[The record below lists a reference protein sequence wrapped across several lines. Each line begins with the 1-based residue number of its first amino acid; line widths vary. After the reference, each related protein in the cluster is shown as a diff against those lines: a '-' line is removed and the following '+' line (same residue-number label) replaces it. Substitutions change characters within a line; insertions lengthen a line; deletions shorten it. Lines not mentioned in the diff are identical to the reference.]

1 MKLGA
6 EDLKVVEERGKIFD
20 HALTSAYEYAE
31 SGRNTKLARE
41 GIMCDAYLQGFLD
54 GVAYRMG
61 GMNE

>member
-20 HALTSAYEYAE
+20 HALTKAFEYAD
-31 SGRNTKLARE
+31 SGKNNKLFKE
-41 GIMCDAYLQGFLD
+41 GISCDAYLQGFLD

-61 GMNE
+61 GMND

>member
-1 MKLGA
+1 MKLSA
-6 EDLKVVEERGKIFD
+6 EDLKTIEERVNIFD
-20 HALTSAYEYAE
+20 HAMSKAYDYAE
-31 SGRNTKLARE
+31 SGKNTKLARE